1 MRNKRAYTLHNFLVD
16 KKAAG
21 MTESIITPAAS
32 VADIRVYG
40 RRWVILALFSLVLM
54 LNSMPW
60 SQYTV
65 LEDVVTEYY
74 GVSSSQVEWTGL
86 VYNVTAMVLVLPA
99 AWFLEK
105 YGVRAAV
112 TVGIVGTTLGLS
124 VRIVGCWPRH
134 FWAVIVGQA
143 IVGASTNFLTSA
155 PTRVAALWFPAKEVS
170 SALAATMIG
179 QTGGVCLGSLLAPLS
194 ARGTWTRQDN
204 FWGFLTLNGSMAV
217 AGFLLLLAIL
227 FFFQKAPP
235 HPPSSSQA
243 SAQVLLQP
251 GEYFKSVRRIMK
263 NGSFL
268 LLLLS
273 FNIIVSVYVAVT
285 TLLNRDVMSYFPDHV
300 SETGVLAMLLTLTGV
315 IATFAFGIL
324 LDRTKKFKELSVL
337 SYFGCLVSLAL
348 YSATVSLTSMKVLY
362 VAVGIMGAFLA
373 SCFVP
378 AYEWAIELTYPEYE
392 GNSASL
398 LNWIVQ
404 PCSLITTLAYSRVF
418 STWGPHAA
426 HGLLVGLTFAGLV
439 AQICIPKRYRRLE
452 AERAIPDTQGID
464 NPAVDPDTIDC
475 T

>member
-1 MRNKRAYTLHNFLVD
+1 
-16 KKAAG
+16 

-179 QTGGVCLGSLLAPLS
+179 QTRTLSPIIFWLSRLSRAVLG
-194 ARGTWTRQDN
+194 DN
-204 FWGFLTLNGSMAV
+204 KFDLN
-217 AGFLLLLAIL
+217 
-227 FFFQKAPP
+227 
-235 HPPSSSQA
+235 
-243 SAQVLLQP
+243 
-251 GEYFKSVRRIMK
+251 E
-263 NGSFL
+263 
-268 LLLLS
+268 
-273 FNIIVSVYVAVT
+273 
-285 TLLNRDVMSYFPDHV
+285 
-300 SETGVLAMLLTLTGV
+300 GV
-315 IATFAFGIL
+315 IRGCWHHGCFPGIL
-324 LDRTKKFKELSVL
+324 LCP
-337 SYFGCLVSLAL
+337 CLR
-348 YSATVSLTSMKVLY
+348 
-362 VAVGIMGAFLA
+362 VGHRINI
-373 SCFVP
+373 P
-378 AYEWAIELTYPEYE
+378 
-392 GNSASL
+392 
-398 LNWIVQ
+398 
-404 PCSLITTLAYSRVF
+404 RV
-418 STWGPHAA
+418 
-426 HGLLVGLTFAGLV
+426 
-439 AQICIPKRYRRLE
+439 
-452 AERAIPDTQGID
+452 
-464 NPAVDPDTIDC
+464 
-475 T
+475 